1 MECLIEHD
9 CFDPQDMNPEAMV
22 VLVLIRGYG
31 RMGLKPTMSVLYLP
45 SIMHFSL
52 LFFSFGG
59 WGEVEEEEEED
70 CPLLPMKSKYNPIT
84 KSLIR

>member
-52 LFFSFGG
+52 LFFLLGG
-59 WGEVEEEEEED
+59 GG
-70 CPLLPMKSKYNPIT
+70 KSKKKKKTVHSY
-84 KSLIR
+84 L